1 MDQKTHLLDLHGE
14 PEYWGKQI
22 NPTSHLPSQLG
33 PISIFPPIPIVS
45 TGVFPSLILF
55 LEKLYLTHLL
65 TFIYTYLLFWV
76 TLQENKTPSQLKKI
90 YSPTSAL
97 S

>member
-65 TFIYTYLLFWV
+65 TFIYTLYRKTKLLANW
-76 TLQENKTPSQLKKI
+76 KKYI
-90 YSPTSAL
+90 LPHL
-97 S
+97 LCHKPNN